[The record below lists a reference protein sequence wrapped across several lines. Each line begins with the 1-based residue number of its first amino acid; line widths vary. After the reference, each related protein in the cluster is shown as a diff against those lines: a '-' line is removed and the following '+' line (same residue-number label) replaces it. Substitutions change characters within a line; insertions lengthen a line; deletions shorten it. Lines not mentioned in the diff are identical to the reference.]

1 LTWRK
6 YVLGRTNHVINASET
21 IWNFFK
27 QYDINGLLKLDE
39 INPKSN
45 FKISPNPMSR
55 STKVNSTFSI
65 IKYVIY
71 DIQGKVVR
79 DEEVGDS
86 EFMIEKTV
94 LQLGIYILEVLG
106 ETQILRQK
114 LVVQ

>member
-1 LTWRK
+1 MTWRE
-6 YVLGRTNHVINASET
+6 YVLGRTNHVINASEI